1 MVPSLNEAF
10 DRFRK
15 NLKTKDSTFAE
26 NNDWALPRRNSGYRY
41 AREKSVS
48 KSESKGSE
56 IYPAFAKTE
65 KLAEHEKISINTADT
80 AEWKKVPG
88 IGSAYAARIVKYRN
102 LLGGFYEVEQ
112 LREVYGISD
121 ELFVRIS
128 PYLFTDENVR
138 KINVNHETFKVLL
151 NHPYL
156 NYKQVQAIFNLRK
169 KKGRVESLNEL
180 SLLDEF
186 TTEDL
191 LRLEPY
197 LEY

>member
-1 MVPSLNEAF
+1 MHWKDFFRYQKSERMAIFLLLGLIVLALILNVLLMNKQGLSVDNSRVDSLNEAF

-65 KLAEHEKISINTADT
+65 KLAEHEKISINTVDT

-121 ELFVRIS
+121 
-128 PYLFTDENVR
+128 
-138 KINVNHETFKVLL
+138 
-151 NHPYL
+151 
-156 NYKQVQAIFNLRK
+156 
-169 KKGRVESLNEL
+169 
-180 SLLDEF
+180 
-186 TTEDL
+186 
-191 LRLEPY
+191 
-197 LEY
+197 